1 MREITIYATRG
12 GNTQKISTDVTTWG
26 ELQPLVRN
34 AGFDLSSL
42 MAAENVNKTDL
53 VNDLAVLPSSDFRL
67 FLRPKQTKSGSD
79 RKILFEAIKEFTK
92 QNPDKKG
99 CFVVEGRNM
108 TQLATSV
115 LEDLYNSIIAAEMQ
129 QARAEVKSVA
139 VEEADD
145 VTRVLQA
152 RNTIAPLYN
161 YDNFDKAD
169 KALKKLGKEAKGY
182 LPKTSTEEDDL
193 AREAR
198 ELGY

>member
-129 QARAEVKSVA
+129 QARAGAVA

>member
-1 MREITIYATRG
+1 
-12 GNTQKISTDVTTWG
+12 
-26 ELQPLVRN
+26 
-34 AGFDLSSL
+34 
-42 MAAENVNKTDL
+42 
-53 VNDLAVLPSSDFRL
+53 
-67 FLRPKQTKSGSD
+67 
-79 RKILFEAIKEFTK
+79 
-92 QNPDKKG
+92 
-99 CFVVEGRNM
+99 M

-115 LEDLYNSIIAAEMQ
+115 LEDLYNSIIAGEMQ

-139 VEEADD
+139 VEEAND

>member
-79 RKILFEAIKEFTK
+79 RKSLFEAIKEFTRE
-92 QNPDKKG
+92 NPEKKG

-129 QARAEVKSVA
+129 QARAVV
-139 VEEADD
+139 VEDADD

-161 YDNFDKAD
+161 YDTFDKAD
-169 KALKKLGKEAKGY
+169 KALKKLGKEAKSY

>member
-79 RKILFEAIKEFTK
+79 RKSLFEAIKEFTRE
-92 QNPDKKG
+92 NPEKKG

-129 QARAEVKSVA
+129 QARAGA
-139 VEEADD
+139 VVVEDADD

-161 YDNFDKAD
+161 YDTFDKAD
-169 KALKKLGKEAKGY
+169 KALKKLGKEAKSY